1 MGLKGIMSL
10 IPGFCFKQLF
20 IYSNSSSGKLKLPSQ
35 RWSYQ
40 FRVWCGLKLCS
51 PLLLENMC
59 PRSWKRCEL
68 TNLKVPLAVSNP
80 AAWEAEVQGL
90 PLV

>member
-20 IYSNSSSGKLKLPSQ
+20 IYSNSSSGKLELPSQ

-51 PLLLENMC
+51 PLLLG
-59 PRSWKRCEL
+59 KY
-68 TNLKVPLAVSNP
+68 VPQKL
-80 AAWEAEVQGL
+80 ETL
-90 PLV
+90 